1 MTEPLNEVAGSF
13 CIRRLEEIGSARR
26 WLKEALGARRYSRH
40 DTFAVRLAFEE
51 AVANAVTHGNG
62 GDPAKTVM
70 IALVVDD
77 AKVQM
82 TICDE
87 GSGFDYSHVADP
99 TADRN
104 ILKESG
110 RGVMLIRSFMDD
122 ISYTGP
128 GNCVRL
134 VKYRSGN
141 APP

>member
-1 MTEPLNEVAGSF
+1 MTEPLNEVTGSF
-13 CIRRLEEIGSARR
+13 CIHRLDEIGSVRR
-26 WLKEALGARRYSRH
+26 WLKEALAARRYGRH
-40 DTFAVRLAFEE
+40 DTFAVRMAFEE

-62 GDPAKTVM
+62 GDPAKTVT

-87 GSGFDYSHVADP
+87 GPGFDYSHLADP

-122 ISYTGP
+122 IAYSGP
-128 GNCVRL
+128 SNCVRL
-134 VKYRSGN
+134 VKYRSEN